1 MTTPKM
7 RKMLSERAKKQW
19 ENKEYKEFMTKKFL
33 EFYNSNPEYRKE
45 NNKKLFE
52 NQKLYWGNKK
62 NREKCAERVTAYF
75 ESHSEKKEEL
85 SKKAKLQWNN
95 KELLEWRREKTSKQ
109 WTPEFRLKRKK
120 AYNQTY
126 LNKGLSLLKEI
137 YEKYGKIDVENFTKE
152 RIQRKDKS
160 ILRYDTICSRFFDGN
175 EKKLEEAVLNYNHK
189 IKKIVKLSEKID
201 VYDIEVENTHNF
213 ALANGV
219 FVHNS
224 GKQGRNRRFQAI
236 LPLKGKI
243 LNVERARIDRVLNSK
258 EIRALIIALGTAIA
272 DDFNIDK
279 LRYHRIILMADADSD
294 GNHIKTLLL
303 TLFYRYFKP
312 IIEAGYLYIAQPPLY
327 KIQIGKKSAYA
338 YTEAEKEKM
347 IEGKGDNI
355 SLQRYKGLGEMN
367 PEQLWET
374 TMDPEKR
381 VLLQVKIEDAEEAD
395 KIFDILMGDE
405 VPPRKKFIQTYAKE
419 VKNLDI

>member
-1 MTTPKM
+1 M
-7 RKMLSERAKKQW
+7 
-19 ENKEYKEFMTKKFL
+19 
-33 EFYNSNPEYRKE
+33 
-45 NNKKLFE
+45 
-52 NQKLYWGNKK
+52 
-62 NREKCAERVTAYF
+62 
-75 ESHSEKKEEL
+75 
-85 SKKAKLQWNN
+85 
-95 KELLEWRREKTSKQ
+95 
-109 WTPEFRLKRKK
+109 
-120 AYNQTY
+120 
-126 LNKGLSLLKEI
+126 KEI

-160 ILRYDTICSRFFDGN
+160 ILRYDTICSRFFDRN

-243 LNVERARIDRVLNSK
+243 LNVERARIDRVLGSK

-272 DDFNIDK
+272 DDFNLDK
-279 LRYHRIILMADADSD
+279 LRYHKIILMADADSD

-327 KIQIGKKSAYA
+327 KIQIGKKSTYA
-338 YTEAEKEKM
+338 YTEDEKEK
-347 IEGKGDNI
+347 ILEGKGDNVSI
-355 SLQRYKGLGEMN
+355 QRYKGLGEMN
-367 PEQLWET
+367 PELLWET

-381 VLLQVKIEDAEEAD
+381 VLLQVKIKDAEEAD